1 MFNKFVLFRSS
12 RQWDDLFTNVIDFM
26 RDGRKDENKKE
37 KGGIKKNEWKEKDDD
52 DEDDDCDKDKN
63 NDSNASD

>member
-1 MFNKFVLFRSS
+1 MAEK
-12 RQWDDLFTNVIDFM
+12 M
-26 RDGRKDENKKE
+26 KKKE